1 MQHRRLVSRFGYEI
15 PCMVQ
20 CTGSDKT
27 VLVCHGFGSSK
38 DSPMIQA
45 LRKELSDLG
54 VDMVSFDFPQHGDS
68 AADGKH
74 LLISCCLSDLQR
86 VEEDI
91 LRHSPNTEL
100 IYFGSSFGAYITLLS
115 LSNAPHAGK
124 RAFLRSAAVDMHQ
137 IILSF
142 LEEGS
147 LSWQSDGSGDRMQD
161 YCTMDLI
168 YGRPFFI
175 TRAFVQELA
184 QHDLLNAPLDWNS
197 VSLSMIH
204 GALDRTAPLSQAQEF
219 ARHSGASLCIVPLGE
234 HRLMGPGEMDLVLA
248 SFTEFVFSK

>member
-1 MQHRRLVSRFGYEI
+1 MQHRKLLSRFGYEI

-20 CTGSDKT
+20 RTGADKT
-27 VLVCHGFGSSK
+27 VLICHGFGSSK
-38 DSPMIQA
+38 NSPMIQA
-45 LRKELSDLG
+45 LHKELLGLG

-74 LLISCCLSDLQR
+74 LLVSCCLSDLQS

-115 LSNAPHAGK
+115 LSNAPHADK

-147 LSWQSDGSGDRMQD
+147 LSWQTDGSGDHMQD
-161 YCTMDLI
+161 YCTMDWI

-175 TRAFVQELA
+175 TRAFVEELA
-184 QHDLLNAPLDWNS
+184 QHDLLHPGLDWNS
-197 VSLSMIH
+197 VTLAMIH
-204 GALDRTAPLSQAQEF
+204 GALDCTAPLSKAQDF
-219 ARHSGASLCIVPLGE
+219 ARHVGASLCVVPQGE
-234 HRLMGPGEMDLVLA
+234 HRLMGPGEMELVLA
-248 SFTEFVFSK
+248 SFTDFLFSK